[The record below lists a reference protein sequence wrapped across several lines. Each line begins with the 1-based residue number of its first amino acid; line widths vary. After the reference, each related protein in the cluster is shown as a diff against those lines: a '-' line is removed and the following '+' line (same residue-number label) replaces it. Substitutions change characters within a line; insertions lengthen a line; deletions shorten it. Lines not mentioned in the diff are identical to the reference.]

1 MSLAVV
7 GLSHHSAPVEVRER
21 FVFPRGAA
29 AAALA
34 GLRRSG
40 VAEEAVLLST
50 CNRTEFYLRL
60 PDGVAGEEAVVELL
74 AERAGM
80 SVAEASSYIY
90 RHGGRRGVEHL
101 YRVVSSLD
109 SMVVGE
115 AQIQGQVRAAYEH
128 ASGLDTTPRVVGPV
142 LSRMFQS
149 ALAVGGR
156 VRSMTALGSGAA
168 SIPSAAV
175 ELARKIFGSLRGRR
189 ALVLGAGEMSELAL
203 ECLKGEN
210 VASIVVANRTL
221 ARAEE
226 LAHRVGG
233 RAIPYDAFPA
243 AIAEA
248 DIVVTATA
256 SPTPILTRRMLE
268 EALPG
273 GPRTPLLIVDI
284 AIPRDAEGDVG
295 AMENVFLYD
304 IDDLHQIVGDNLQR
318 RESEIPRAERIV
330 AEAVDEFWS
339 WYRSLD
345 VVPLIR
351 AMRDRAEE
359 VRRLE
364 VEKALRRLDH
374 LGPDDRAAVEKL
386 TRQILNKV
394 LHQPTVRLREAASQ
408 GNGLAVVH
416 AARYLFDTDD
426 SEKLLDGE
434 DT

>member
-1 MSLAVV
+1 
-7 GLSHHSAPVEVRER
+7 
-21 FVFPRGAA
+21 
-29 AAALA
+29 
-34 GLRRSG
+34 
-40 VAEEAVLLST
+40 
-50 CNRTEFYLRL
+50 
-60 PDGVAGEEAVVELL
+60 
-74 AERAGM
+74 
-80 SVAEASSYIY
+80 
-90 RHGGRRGVEHL
+90 
-101 YRVVSSLD
+101 
-109 SMVVGE
+109 
-115 AQIQGQVRAAYEH
+115 
-128 ASGLDTTPRVVGPV
+128 
-142 LSRMFQS
+142 
-149 ALAVGGR
+149 
-156 VRSMTALGSGAA
+156 MTALGSGAA

-416 AARYLFDTDD
+416 AARYLFDAEPT
-426 SEKLLDGE
+426 EEREDGA
-434 DT
+434 DG